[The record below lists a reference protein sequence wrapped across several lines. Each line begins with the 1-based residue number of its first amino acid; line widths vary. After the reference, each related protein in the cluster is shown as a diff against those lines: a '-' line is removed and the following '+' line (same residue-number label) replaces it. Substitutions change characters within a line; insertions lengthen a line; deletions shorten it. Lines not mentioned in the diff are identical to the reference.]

1 MNCLKWIYCLCVCIF
16 EFLEVPD
23 VHLGT
28 SVHVIM
34 IVCNHGDC
42 CSK

>member
-1 MNCLKWIYCLCVCIF
+1 M
-16 EFLEVPD
+16 PD

-34 IVCNHGDC
+34 IVCMC
-42 CSK
+42 VLCIVLCVLCQ